1 MTEASSEEHHRECSL
16 VLARIQ
22 EFLDHELDEA
32 TEDAIREHLAAC
44 EPCLDQSGPWCTG
57 PACRPLPHLAWP
69 AGLRCGS
76 PVSES
81 SVTERRRKP
90 VG

>member
-32 TEDAIREHLAAC
+32 TEDAIREHLTAC
-44 EPCLDQSGPWCTG
+44 EPCLDQAEVWSAVRALVHRACLPT
-57 PACRPLPHLAWP
+57 PAPPGLASRIT
-69 AGLRCGS
+69 LRIA
-76 PVSES
+76 
-81 SVTERRRKP
+81 SVRIERH
-90 VG
+90 